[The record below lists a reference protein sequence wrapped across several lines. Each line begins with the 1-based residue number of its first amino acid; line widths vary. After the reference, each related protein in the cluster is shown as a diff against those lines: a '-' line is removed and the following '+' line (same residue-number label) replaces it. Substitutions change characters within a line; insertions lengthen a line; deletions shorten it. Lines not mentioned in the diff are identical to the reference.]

1 MAPNVFPTAI
11 SLCDNG
17 QRCGWKSGSG
27 IGASMNVPHACKQL
41 YQASVSKRKTDHYI
55 RSTQPPRAH
64 VDQAQD
70 EGGQGESAQAQGRRV
85 GDAAVLDLLVKTGLE
100 FSSKGGQALF
110 ATGSVDMSERT
121 VAEASGGCGCLMFLL
136 GHLTVHCAVAVG
148 FLVVVVGGIASEVG
162 VWLGGHCGGE
172 EIFERPRT
180 VEVEVGSGGGRN
192 RCWVSVGGDA

>member
-11 SLCDNG
+11 SLCNNG
-17 QRCGWKSGSG
+17 QRCGWK
-27 IGASMNVPHACKQL
+27 IQLCIRASRNVPHACEQL

-70 EGGQGESAQAQGRRV
+70 EGGQGESAQAQGRRI
-85 GDAAVLDLLVKTGLE
+85 GDAAVLDLLVQTGLE
-100 FSSKGGQALF
+100 FPSKGRQALF
-110 ATGSVDMSERT
+110 ATVGVDMSERT
-121 VAEASGGCGCLMFLL
+121 VAEASGGCGCLMFLV
-136 GHLTVHCAVAVG
+136 GHLTVHSAGAVG
-148 FLVVVVGGIASEVG
+148 FFVVAVGGIASEGG
-162 VWLGGHCGGE
+162 VWLCSHCGGE

-192 RCWVSVGGDA
+192 GWVWLGGGEA